1 MAGKQASSS
10 YVETLP
16 PDVRTRYNSKTAC
29 IKCDPYCIPS
39 TEWGKDVSKWPL
51 IGFLD
56 VINYLVYSPSAYSG
70 EQLKKYKFYQ
80 DGWIRQILHKK
91 IGELH
96 LVLAKVIT
104 ALLNVSESFRLA
116 MAS

>member
-56 VINYLVYSPSAYSG
+56 VINYIVYSIVFCPP
-70 EQLKKYKFYQ
+70 LF
-80 DGWIRQILHKK
+80 LH
-91 IGELH
+91 EMY
-96 LVLAKVIT
+96 T
-104 ALLNVSESFRLA
+104 LLLCYC
-116 MAS
+116 MKC